1 MARLSSPVGMMDV
14 EHVLIVLRVA
24 SSIDADQEVEGTLVV
39 IIVVVVVAIEFV
51 VELIQS

>member
-24 SSIDADQEVEGTLVV
+24 SSIDADQEVQGTLVV
-39 IIVVVVVAIEFV
+39 IIVVVVATVEFV